1 MRPCHRSNAALA
13 GGAVLCDP
21 GGPNVARLQILWHR
35 EPTGRYAARTRDSTT
50 GIQGGDRQQ
59 PRSGRRG
66 GSAHGGA
73 GVQAVGVGQLPAEA
87 LQDLQHLRAVR
98 RMDVAGQRPPA
109 ERVRACWPCPSPVQF
124 VRDNLQL
131 SDDGLVALDWAV
143 PPHQKRRRT
152 SSHSTVPVLLIIPN
166 SFGKIT
172 RNVLK
177 VMYGSLSKCSKQQ
190 PVSKTEFER
199 FITLDAQ

>member
-109 ERVRACWPCPSPVQF
+109 ERVRGVLALPEPGA
-124 VRDNLQL
+124 VRPGQP
-131 SDDGLVALDWAV
+131 AAE
-143 PPHQKRRRT
+143 RRRAGGPRLG
-152 SSHSTVPVLLIIPN
+152 SASTPEATQDLQPLHRPRAAHHPQLVWEDHQERVE
-166 SFGKIT
+166 G
-172 RNVLK
+172 NVWQPFQ
-177 VMYGSLSKCSKQQ
+177 MQQ
-190 PVSKTEFER
+190 TAAGVKDR
-199 FITLDAQ
+199 I